1 MVLPSRK
8 GVQTETSTK
17 NPTENTDFPEFLSA
31 PAELRVPE
39 STERSSPPI
48 IEDNVE
54 SLKPFHSDR
63 ENGTISIYL
72 RQIGKIRRLTQEEET
87 SLFIKIEKYRKQSDE
102 CYQELATHLSDLD
115 LETPPA
121 PDALQQRVG
130 AANLTA
136 TDQNYLSE
144 VVCQI
149 QFLQDEIHAV
159 KNRIVEANLRLA
171 VCIAKKYQERGLDLL
186 DLVQEANIGLFNAV
200 DHFDWQRGVK
210 FSAYASWW
218 IQQAIGCGIA
228 NHGRTIRI
236 PAYLLDGLRKVDRV
250 KAELQQKGIT
260 DPSPVEIAEAASM
273 PLQKVL
279 KLDGLAV
286 DTMSLETCINEETNG
301 TIEDVLPCEQTQN
314 PLMETT
320 QQNLIEEINEAL
332 AELPPKEKQIVCLRY
347 GLADGEERSL
357 QKVGAMLN
365 LSRERIRQIEARALN
380 RLRLPARSERLR
392 ELLGS
397 E

>member
-1 MVLPSRK
+1 MALPLRK
-8 GVQTETSTK
+8 GVQTETPPE
-17 NPTENTDFPEFLSA
+17 NPAENPVFPEFLSA
-31 PAELRVPE
+31 PAEMRVHE
-39 STERSSPPI
+39 STERLSPSI

-63 ENGTISIYL
+63 ENGTVSIYL
-72 RQIGKIRRLTQEEET
+72 RQIGKICRLTQEEET

-102 CYQELATHLSDLD
+102 CYQELTTHLPDID
-115 LETPPA
+115 LETPPE

-130 AANLTA
+130 AANLTRA
-136 TDQNYLSE
+136 NRDYLSE

-171 VCIAKKYQERGLDLL
+171 VCIAKKYQERGLDLQ
-186 DLVQEANIGLFNAV
+186 DLIQEANIGLFNAV
-200 DHFDWQRGVK
+200 DHFNWQRGVK

-236 PAYLLDGLRKVDRV
+236 PAYLLDAIRKVERV
-250 KAELQQKGIT
+250 KTELQQRGIN
-260 DPSPVEIAEAASM
+260 DPSPLEIAKAACM
-273 PLQKVL
+273 PLKKVM
-279 KLDGLAV
+279 KLDGISV
-286 DTMSLETCINEETNG
+286 DTVSLGTCISEETNG
-301 TIEDVLPCEQTQN
+301 TIEDILPCEQTHN
-314 PLMETT
+314 PLTETI

-332 AELPPKEKQIVCLRY
+332 AKLPPKEKQIVCLRY

-357 QKVGAMLN
+357 QKVGSMLN

-380 RLRLPARSERLR
+380 RLRLPAYSEKLR
-392 ELLGS
+392 ELLGA
-397 E
+397 